1 MELKNESAK
10 ILLPSLISDSLAEI
24 KNKKNLESFITYSE
38 VDRDTSLFPQEVV
51 SEIFSIPDTDGE
63 DSIISKIYLD
73 DAYVIQ
79 LLDVSKFDGIIT
91 LEELEE
97 TKSFISKTLG
107 EIERDS
113 LYQDLRASAK
123 IN

>member
-1 MELKNESAK
+1 M
-10 ILLPSLISDSLAEI
+10 
-24 KNKKNLESFITYSE
+24 
-38 VDRDTSLFPQEVV
+38 V